1 MSLGGLALSSTT
13 AWAGNEEEV
22 ACPGESIHQE
32 PIFKAS
38 RKRVYDAL
46 TDTKQFNNVTQ
57 LSAAIWPGQGEHL
70 AAGWKA
76 NYWEPLEKFLA

>member
-1 MSLGGLALSSTT
+1 MMSESTNRSASVSTPTRRKLLAGVTMSLGGLALSST
-13 AWAGNEEEV
+13 G
-22 ACPGESIHQE
+22 
-32 PIFKAS
+32 
-38 RKRVYDAL
+38 VYDAL